1 MVFVGLERAPRM
13 RPRVGCAR
21 VWVDVE
27 EEEEEEEEDIL
38 MRERERRRWR
48 SFIVICGRYGG
59 E

>member
-1 MVFVGLERAPRM
+1 M

-21 VWVDVE
+21 VWVDVEE

-59 E
+59 EWMHGE